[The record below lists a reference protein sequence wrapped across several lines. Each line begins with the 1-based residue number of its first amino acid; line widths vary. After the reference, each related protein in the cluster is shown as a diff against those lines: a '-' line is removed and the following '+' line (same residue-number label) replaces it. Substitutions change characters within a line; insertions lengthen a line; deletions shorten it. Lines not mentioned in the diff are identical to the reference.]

1 MLIHGNSND
10 CESMGGERCPSLLI
24 REGNLNF
31 LEEKIRY
38 LGISIN
44 NASFGIPSKS
54 IFAYHDIHG
63 RYDIDI
69 VSIFHFTV

>member
-1 MLIHGNSND
+1 MSIVIVGHG
-10 CESMGGERCPSLLI
+10 
-24 REGNLNF
+24 
-31 LEEKIRY
+31 
-38 LGISIN
+38 SIGSKF
-44 NASFGIPSKS
+44 NAELKQRGIPSKS